1 MIGKPKEKVREN
13 RSSKKRQTLSDRT
26 VMSDIHTNRRTK
38 YSAEVA
44 SRLKRDATVVE
55 KVKEEV
61 CLKMCMVGRSV
72 KIYYKNV
79 QYTHIRGVP

>member
-1 MIGKPKEKVREN
+1 MHGHVTSSANGQLYTIKINKDLLVRLL
-13 RSSKKRQTLSDRT
+13 KRGDG
-26 VMSDIHTNRRTK
+26 RTK
-38 YSAEVA
+38 YSVEVA